1 MPSLRISQRQ
11 TGGRD
16 KDWSNKR
23 DKQDR
28 KSHHGVDR
36 RVGKRKKLSEK
47 MKAWVAPTAVKA
59 IKKLQGGR
67 LSAAQL
73 AAAKKRA
80 VPALSIDF
88 APSINRFRRGRTA
101 ELKKM
106 KEEKENRGFST
117 RSRAGRQQR
126 TILLGCSQTSTRMI
140 WTIYSRGSS
149 SS

>member
-1 MPSLRISQRQ
+1 
-11 TGGRD
+11 
-16 KDWSNKR
+16 
-23 DKQDR
+23 
-28 KSHHGVDR
+28 
-36 RVGKRKKLSEK
+36 

-88 APSINRFRRGRTA
+88 APSINGFRRGRTA

-117 RSRAGRQQR
+117 QSRAGRQQR
-126 TILLGCSQTSTRMI
+126 TILLGCSRTSTRMI